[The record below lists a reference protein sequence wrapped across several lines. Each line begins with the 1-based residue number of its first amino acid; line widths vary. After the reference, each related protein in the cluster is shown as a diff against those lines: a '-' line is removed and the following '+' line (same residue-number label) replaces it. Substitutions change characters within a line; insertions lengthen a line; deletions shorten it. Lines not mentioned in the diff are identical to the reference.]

1 MVTENHT
8 IEKQVWYLAISNK
21 QRDINPMAFPLIQLR
36 KEDVIYSPKLGNFSM
51 MKTKN
56 AADIADGLLG
66 SPLDTSP
73 NIPMGI
79 DLVANKMTLTITY
92 ARVSA

>member
-1 MVTENHT
+1 M
-8 IEKQVWYLAISNK
+8 
-21 QRDINPMAFPLIQLR
+21 
-36 KEDVIYSPKLGNFSM
+36 IYSPKLGNFSM

-56 AADIADGLLG
+56 AADITDGLLG

-73 NIPMGI
+73 NISTGI
-79 DLVANKMTLTITY
+79 DLVANKMALTITY